1 MRTRRHPLAI
11 ATGALLVVLVGCG
24 TAYAMHYSDRALPR
38 TSVAGTPVSGLT
50 RDEVAAV
57 LRERF
62 AGVSVTLLT
71 GSSAPRHARLDD
83 LGYTLDVEATVGDV
97 LAAPRSWASLATAL
111 VAPRRVDVA
120 MRTDPSV
127 LASVA
132 DELVEQAD
140 GRASDATVRRT
151 KGAAPFAVTPAV
163 IGTAVVMPSLRDAVA
178 AAGRELRSAT
188 VTVEFTASPPRV
200 STEHAQSVAD
210 RANALVGRTVTVS
223 DGTATHRP
231 SLARRA
237 AWLEIPYADGVPG
250 MPRVTAAKVRAW
262 VTSLARDAR
271 VEPRR
276 GLRYVS
282 SGGRVLRVVTHAR
295 AGRAVSNATD
305 VAAAAVRAL
314 TRNKDYR
321 GRLAYRKVAATWTN
335 RTVAVGAER
344 LAYPAAPGEK
354 WLDVNLGRHTI
365 TAYRGATVV
374 KGPVAMVNGA
384 PETPTAVGTFHVYA
398 KRPLMTM
405 RGFNADGTRY
415 AVENVPWS
423 SFFHAGYALHGA
435 PWRSSFGYA
444 ASHGCVN
451 LPVAVA
457 RWVYGWAPIGT
468 PVASHR

>member
-1 MRTRRHPLAI
+1 MRTRRRRLAI
-11 ATGALLVVLVGCG
+11 AAGALLVVLVGSG

-38 TSVAGTPVSGLT
+38 TSVGGIPVSGLT
-50 RDEVAAV
+50 RAEVAEV

-62 AGVSVTLLT
+62 AGVSVTLLS
-71 GSSAPRHARLDD
+71 GSSAPRHERLDD
-83 LGYTLDVEATVGDV
+83 LGYTLDVQGTVGEV
-97 LAAPRSWASLATAL
+97 FAAQGSWTSYATAL
-111 VAPRRVDVA
+111 VAHRGVDVV

-127 LASVA
+127 LDTLA

-140 GRASDATVRRT
+140 GRATDATVRRT
-151 KGAAPFAVTPAV
+151 KGTAPFVVTPAV

-188 VTVEFTASPPRV
+188 VTVEFTDSPALV
-200 STEHAQSVAD
+200 STERAQSVAD

-223 DGTATHRP
+223 DGTTTHRP
-231 SLARRA
+231 STARKA
-237 AWLEIPYADGVPG
+237 TWVEIPYANGIPG
-250 MPRVTAAKVRAW
+250 MPRVRAAKVRAW
-262 VTSLARDAR
+262 VTSLAREAR
-271 VEPRR
+271 VEPVG

-314 TRNKDYR
+314 TMNRDYR
-321 GRLAYRKVAATWTN
+321 GRLAFRKVAPTWTN
-335 RTVAVGAER
+335 RTVAVGAEG

-354 WLDVNLGRHTI
+354 WIDVDLGHHTI

-374 KGPVAMVNGA
+374 RGPVPMVNGA
-384 PETPTAVGTFHVYA
+384 PATPTVVGTFRVYA

-451 LPVAVA
+451 LPVSVA
-457 RWVYGWAPIGT
+457 QWIYGWAPIGT